1 MATFPPLSFESF
13 GPADAPT
20 LVFLH
25 GGGSG
30 VWMWHPVISHLPEFH
45 CLAPDQPEH
54 GANHLIAPF
63 SMELYAEKV
72 AEMIRSQAHGGQACL
87 VGLSEGAQAVVQLLA
102 IAPHLVSKAVISS
115 ALLRSIPGMGLTS
128 NPAVLA
134 WTYRLSIPPFRNSD
148 WWIRS

>member
-30 VWMWHPVISHLPEFH
+30 AWMWHPVISHLPEFH

-54 GANHLIAPF
+54 GAKRLLHVVGTLERSVEGDAP
-63 SMELYAEKV
+63 LLRRLAV
-72 AEMIRSQAHGGQACL
+72 GG
-87 VGLSEGAQAVVQLLA
+87 G
-102 IAPHLVSKAVISS
+102 
-115 ALLRSIPGMGLTS
+115 ALLVVVA
-128 NPAVLA
+128 AVFAFSSLQTDA
-134 WTYRLSIPPFRNSD
+134 GGIDHVESTENAKRFHPH
-148 WWIRS
+148 